1 MWGWFNL
8 SECQSTKIRYLCYRE
23 TLYFPKWH
31 KGSFFISIRVQLIY
45 NVVLILGVQQ
55 SGSVIHIYN
64 IYIHIQ
70 YSDSFPI

>member
-8 SECQSTKIRYLCYRE
+8 SECQSTKIRYSCYRE

-31 KGSFFISIRVQLIY
+31 KGSFFNLIFISIRVHLIY

-55 SGSVIHIYN
+55 SDSVIHIYN
-64 IYIHIQ
+64 IYTHTI
-70 YSDSFPI
+70 